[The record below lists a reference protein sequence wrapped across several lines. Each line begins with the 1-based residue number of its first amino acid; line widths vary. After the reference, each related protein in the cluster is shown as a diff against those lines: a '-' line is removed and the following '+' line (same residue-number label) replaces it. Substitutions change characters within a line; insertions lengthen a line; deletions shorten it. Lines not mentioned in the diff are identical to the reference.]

1 MLYHDR
7 PFLLSQI
14 IVTLVRNYSAVDR
27 LKRSLLL
34 AARIR
39 LASTSARWTFGPG
52 AYGIAWTAPPGSWE
66 PPPDR
71 AITPR
76 AAQGGAS

>member
-1 MLYHDR
+1 MLYHNR
-7 PFLLSQI
+7 PFLLSLI
-14 IVTLVRNYSAVDR
+14 IVTLVRNSSAIDR

-39 LASTSARWTFGPG
+39 LISARWTFGPG